1 MSGKREQ
8 ASEDFGWVA
17 NTLLA
22 VDSMLVFLSLVS
34 RIVIHKTWV
43 PMVFF
48 SVFRLPGTGLLG
60 TVLNPQALFS
70 PMLILFIFLFWPIA
84 VQVWCWV
91 LIWPV
96 MRGWETRTKL
106 MYFLI
111 SLIPIFG
118 PAGAY
123 NLMKTQEE
131 LAVD

>member
-1 MSGKREQ
+1 MSGNRLQ
-8 ASEDFGWVA
+8 ASEDFACVA
-17 NTLLA
+17 NTLLI
-22 VDSMLVFLSLVS
+22 VDGILVFLSLVS
-34 RIVIHKTWV
+34 RVVVNYLWT
-43 PMVFF
+43 PLVFF
-48 SVFRLPGTGLLG
+48 SVFKLPGTGLLG
-60 TVLNPQALFS
+60 AVLNPQALFS
-70 PMLILFIFLFWPIA
+70 PIMITMLMWIWPIV
-84 VQVWCWV
+84 VQIWAWF

-96 MRGWETRTKL
+96 MRGWEMRTKL